1 MPEPRKT
8 LLRVNYNGRKLNS
21 KINDYVESYTYTDV
35 ASGESD
41 SISVSLHNID
51 MKWLNEYMP
60 NKGDSITTDIILRN
74 WTGNEKTKTFKCG
87 SFTIDDVSLSGRP
100 LSCSIGA
107 GSAPANEDFKTT
119 KKAKTWKN
127 TNIKEIASKIAGS
140 AGIALHYEAGTIP
153 ISEVEQ
159 DEADSSF
166 LYSLC
171 EKYGLAMK
179 VYNNKL
185 IIFDEER
192 YEAKPNVAKIS
203 EKDIIGSWSY
213 NTTLLGY
220 YTGAKISYTDPDNS
234 NTYSVEVGTKGR
246 VYEFNSQV
254 DNKYD
259 AELQATAKMKKANK
273 SVTTMNIK
281 IVANTAIIA
290 SSVIEIVGLGKINGR
305 YYVDKVKHSVGS
317 SGYYMNLSLHKIQT
331 KVTTPSASAA
341 ANAVN
346 NASRTYTIK
355 AGDTLWGIAKTY
367 YGNSNIWN
375 NINRIIAANIE
386 VLDADAR
393 KYGHANSENG
403 YWIFPGTVLVI
414 P

>member
-1 MPEPRKT
+1 MPEPRET
-8 LLRVNYNGRKLNS
+8 LLSVNYNGRNLNS
-21 KINDYVESYTYTDV
+21 KINKYIESYTYTDV

-60 NKGDSITTDIILRN
+60 NKGDSISANIILKN
-74 WTGNEKTKTFKCG
+74 WTGSEKKKTFKCG
-87 SFTIDDVSLSGRP
+87 SFTIDDISFSGRP

-107 GSAPANEDFKTT
+107 VSAPANEDFKTT
-119 KKAKTWKN
+119 KKSKTWKN
-127 TNIKEIASKIAGS
+127 TNIKEIASKIAS
-140 AGIALHYEAGTIP
+140 NAGITLHYEAGTIQ
-153 ISEVEQ
+153 ISEIEQ

-192 YEAKPNVAKIS
+192 YEAKPNVATIS

-259 AELQATAKMKKANK
+259 AELQATAKMKQANK
-273 SVTTMNIK
+273 SVTTMSIK

-290 SSVIEIVGLGKINGR
+290 SSVIEIVDLGKINGR
-305 YYVDKVKHSVGS
+305 YYVDKVKHNVGS
-317 SGYYMNLSLHKIQT
+317 SGYYMNLTLHKIQT
-331 KVTTPSASAA
+331 KVATKSAKAA
-341 ANAVN
+341 ADAVSN
-346 NASRTYTIK
+346 SSRTHTVK
-355 AGDTLWGIAKTY
+355 AGDTLWAISKTY
-367 YGNSNIWN
+367 YGNENILN
-375 NINRIIAANIE
+375 NIEKIVVANKA
-386 VLDADAR
+386 VLDAEAR
-393 KYGHANSENG
+393 KYGHTDSRNG